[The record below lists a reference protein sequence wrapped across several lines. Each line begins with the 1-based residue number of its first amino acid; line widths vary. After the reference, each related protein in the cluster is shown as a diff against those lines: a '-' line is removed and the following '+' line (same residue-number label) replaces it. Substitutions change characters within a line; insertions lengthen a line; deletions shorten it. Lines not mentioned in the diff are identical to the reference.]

1 MKSID
6 KSESNIDTEQ
16 VILDAS
22 FIVRESCP

>member
-16 VILDAS
+16 VILDVS
-22 FIVRESCP
+22 FIIRESCP